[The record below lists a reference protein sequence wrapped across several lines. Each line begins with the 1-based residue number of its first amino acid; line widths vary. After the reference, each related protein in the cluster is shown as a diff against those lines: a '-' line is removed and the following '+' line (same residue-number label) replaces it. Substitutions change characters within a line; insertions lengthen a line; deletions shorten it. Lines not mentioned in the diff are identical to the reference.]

1 MNREMLY
8 TVVYRVITTFF
19 NNQVIYKTYNENFTS
34 KEEIEDCF
42 NELREYSLNYGL
54 IWLWKKKQIFNVKLQ
69 LIVNDECYLITMTN
83 IMQIKIFNQLATLTK
98 EYQESTDTLTQQCLL
113 KKKNRLS
120 KEMEEAK
127 NITLEYFRKY
137 HLDSNL

>member
-19 NNQVIYKTYNENFTS
+19 YNLVIYKTYNEDFTS

-42 NELREYSLNYGL
+42 NNLREYSLNYGL
-54 IWLWKKKQIFNVKLQ
+54 MWLWKKKQIFNVELQ
-69 LIVNDECYLITMTN
+69 VIVNDKCYLITMTN
-83 IMQIKIFNQLATLTK
+83 IMHIKIFNQLTTLTK
-98 EYQESTDTLTQQCLL
+98 EYQESTDTLTQKCLL

-120 KEMEEAK
+120 REMEEAK